1 MQDPDRGFLDKAM
14 NNLTENSPAIVNN
27 IIDNYTLGVTL
38 ITIFLSLFII
48 GTLSLVL
55 DSILSYKKTIKS
67 KPIEEAPSK
76 SNRELFEEELLNI
89 DYSVDYDNLP

>member
-14 NNLTENSPAIVNN
+14 NNLTETSPAIVSN

-67 KPIEEAPSK
+67 KPVETSTKLNKE
-76 SNRELFEEELLNI
+76 NFEEDLADI
-89 DYSVDYDNLP
+89 DYSVDYDNLS